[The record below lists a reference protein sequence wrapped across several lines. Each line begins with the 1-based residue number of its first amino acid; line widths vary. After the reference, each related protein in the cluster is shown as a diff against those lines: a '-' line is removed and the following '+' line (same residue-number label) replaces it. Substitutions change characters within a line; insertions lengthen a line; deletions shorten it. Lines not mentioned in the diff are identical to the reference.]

1 MFQIKM
7 KYMVDSGNSD
17 WSNKRQNVHL
27 SMAFDV
33 RAHKLAITHKSGI
46 PGSILASDDCL
57 CEGSHVLAVFT
68 PVGGLAMINRS

>member
-7 KYMVDSGNSD
+7 KYMVDNFD
-17 WSNKRQNVHL
+17 WSNRRQNVHL

-33 RAHKLAITHKSGI
+33 RTHKFTITHKSGI

-57 CEGSHVLAVFT
+57 CKGS
-68 PVGGLAMINRS
+68 RSCRFHSSRWIGYDKSLLV